1 MANNVGK
8 AAELLKILTRVK
20 KLEQEVR
27 RNKQTKNHITFDE
40 MKKISCVV
48 THGIETIRTQYE
60 QMGETMDEL
69 KELAEE
75 LERFVDSEDEEVHTL
90 DLTRFERAFN
100 CEGGY

>member
-1 MANNVGK
+1 
-8 AAELLKILTRVK
+8 
-20 KLEQEVR
+20 
-27 RNKQTKNHITFDE
+27 

-48 THGIETIRTQYE
+48 MHGIETIRTQYE

-90 DLTRFERAFN
+90 DLTRFEPQYMVACNTFGISLADDKRTDNDIAL
-100 CEGGY
+100 YLS

>member
-1 MANNVGK
+1 MANNTSK
-8 AAELLKILTRVK
+8 AKELLKILDRVV
-20 KLEQEVR
+20 KLEKEVKR
-27 RNKQTKNHITFDE
+27 HASTKNHITFDE

-90 DLTRFERAFN
+90 DLTRFERVFN